1 MDGKLNIRQI
11 LRKLFA
17 KWYYFLIALMI
28 TLPLGYLYTKLAPK
42 QYVVKASMLLK
53 SETQTGV
60 DSDDFLKGMN
70 LYTSQTGIEDEI
82 GILKSYTMV
91 DRALRELDFAIEYYV
106 RKNFATEER
115 YGDSPFT
122 IEIDSVVNQVVDVP
136 VFVEQISSTRYRVRV
151 SAKNVSTYNY
161 YTNQVEGMVDR
172 LEIDEEVPLD
182 KPFVNKYLSFK
193 INFNDLFKVDK
204 ETEMFFVLHKI
215 QSLTEG
221 YQNKLKID
229 PISLESFIVEL
240 RVKGRVAAKEKAFLN
255 KLLEVYLKNEL
266 YKKNQLGL
274 KTIQFIDNQ
283 LSGVSD
289 TLRQVEGSLEVFRSR
304 NNILDIN
311 STAENLNRNLDKLET
326 DKAEL
331 ESKLKY
337 YQFIANSLKS
347 DNKISEIVAPSA
359 LGMDD
364 PVLNNLLLELSKLN
378 QEQTELSYNAKE
390 NNPLAEIVE
399 TKIKNTKKT
408 LVDNVNNMIQVSTIA
423 LTDINNRI
431 FQIQKNLNVL
441 PKNERELVNIQRRFD
456 FNDNVYNYLLEKRA
470 EAGIAIAS
478 NSVEKTIVDRPYQ
491 VGSGPVSPNA
501 TLILALAMI
510 LGVGGAIGAIIVK
523 DMLNDNIVTH
533 EDVEQHTKIPFIGTI
548 SHANKR
554 EQSSIIA
561 HARSP
566 IGESFRS
573 LRVNLQYLTLGKN
586 ANVIGITS
594 SRESEGKTFCSVNLA
609 AVMAYSGRRTILIDT
624 DMRRPRV
631 AAYFQLK
638 NRKGLSNFLVGDG
651 TIKEIINNTEHKGF
665 DVIGSGPIP
674 PNPID
679 LIGSPRMEELINTLK
694 QTYSTIILDSP
705 PLGYVSEY
713 IILMKYTDA
722 NLYIVRSDYTNRN
735 SLNKINKLYERKKI
749 TNVSILL
756 NDVKGTKSSGYG
768 YGYGYGYKF

>member
-1 MDGKLNIRQI
+1 MDGKLNIKHI
-11 LRKLFA
+11 IRKLFSR
-17 KWYYFLIALMI
+17 WYYFLIALMI
-28 TLPLGYLYTKLAPK
+28 TLPLAYAYVKLSPK
-42 QYVVKASMLLK
+42 QYVVKASVLLK
-53 SETQTGV
+53 SETQTGNL
-60 DSDDFLKGMN
+60 DSENILKGMN

-106 RKNFATEER
+106 RKNFVTSER
-115 YGDSPFT
+115 YRDSPFT
-122 IEIDSVVNQVVDVP
+122 IEIDSVVNQIVNVP
-136 VFVEQISSTRYRVRV
+136 VFIQQISSTRYRVKV
-151 SAKNVSTYNY
+151 SAKNVNTYNY
-161 YTNQVEGMVDR
+161 YTNQIEGFVDHI
-172 LEIDEEVPLD
+172 EIDEEVPLD

-193 INFNDLFKVDK
+193 IKFNELFKVDN
-204 ETEMFFVLHKI
+204 ETETFFTLQKI

-221 YQNKLKID
+221 YQDNLTIK
-229 PISLESFIVEL
+229 PISPESFIVDL
-240 RVKGRVAAKEKAFLN
+240 RVKGPVAEKEEIFIN

-266 YKKNQLGL
+266 YKKNQLAL
-274 KTIQFIDNQ
+274 KTIQFIDDQ
-283 LSGVSD
+283 LNSFSD
-289 TLRQVEGSLEVFRSR
+289 TLRQVEASV
-304 NNILDIN
+304 
-311 STAENLNRNLDKLET
+311 
-326 DKAEL
+326 
-331 ESKLKY
+331 
-337 YQFIANSLKS
+337 
-347 DNKISEIVAPSA
+347 
-359 LGMDD
+359 
-364 PVLNNLLLELSKLN
+364 
-378 QEQTELSYNAKE
+378 
-390 NNPLAEIVE
+390 
-399 TKIKNTKKT
+399 NT
-408 LVDNVNNMIQVSTIA
+408 
-423 LTDINNRI
+423 
-431 FQIQKNLNVL
+431 
-441 PKNERELVNIQRRFD
+441 QRRFE
-456 FNDNVYNYLLEKRA
+456 FNDNVYNYLLERRA

-478 NSVEKTIVDRPYQ
+478 NSVEKTVVDKPYQ
-491 VGSGPVSPNA
+491 VGAGPVSPNDE
-501 TLILALAMI
+501 LIFAL
-510 LGVGGAIGAIIVK
+510 AIIVGIGCAVGSIVLK

-554 EQSSIIA
+554 EQVSIIA

-609 AVMAYSGRRTILIDT
+609 AVMAYSGRRTILLDT

-722 NLYIVRSDYTNRN
+722 NLYIIRSDYTNRN

-756 NDVKGTKSSGYG
+756 NDVKSTRSSGYG
-768 YGYGYGYKF
+768 YGYGYEYGYKF

>member
-1 MDGKLNIRQI
+1 MDGKLNIKQI
-11 LRKLFA
+11 FRKLLS
-17 KWYYFLIALMI
+17 KWYYFLVALMI
-28 TLPLGYLYTKLAPK
+28 TLPLAYAYIKLSTK
-42 QYVVKASMLLK
+42 QYIVKASLLLK

-60 DSDDFLKGMN
+60 DSEDFLKGMN

-82 GILKSYTMV
+82 GILKSYSMV
-91 DRALRELDFAIEYYV
+91 DRAMRELDFAIQYFT
-106 RKNFATEER
+106 RKNFETEER

-122 IEIDSVVNQVVDVP
+122 IEIDSVVNQIVDVP
-136 VFVEQISSTRYRVRV
+136 VFVELVSSTRYKVKV
-151 SAKNVSTYNY
+151 SAKNVNTYNY
-161 YTNQVEGMVDR
+161 YTNQVEGFVDHV
-172 LEIDEEVPLD
+172 EIEEEMPLD
-182 KPFVNKYLSFK
+182 KPYANKYLGFK
-193 INFNDLFKVDK
+193 IKFNDLFKVDK
-204 ETEMFFVLHKI
+204 ETETFFVLQKI
-215 QSLTEG
+215 QSMTEG
-221 YQNKLKID
+221 YQNRLNIE
-229 PISLESFIVEL
+229 PISMDSYIVEL
-240 RVKGRVAAKEKAFLN
+240 SLKGGVAAKEKVFLN

-283 LSGVSD
+283 LMGVSD
-289 TLRQVEGSLEVFRSR
+289 TLRQVEGSLELFRSR

-311 STAENLNRNLDKLET
+311 STAENLNRNLDKLESE
-326 DKAEL
+326 KAEM

-337 YQFIANSLKS
+337 YQFISNTLKT
-347 DNKISEIVAPSA
+347 DNQVSEIIAPSA
-359 LGMDD
+359 LGLDD

-378 QEQTELSYNAKE
+378 QELTGLNYNTKDT
-390 NNPLAEIVE
+390 NPLTEIVE
-399 TKIKNTKKT
+399 QKIKNTKKT
-408 LVDNVNNMIQVSTIA
+408 LVDNVSNMIEVSTIS
-423 LTDINNRI
+423 LTDLNNRI
-431 FQIQKNLNVL
+431 FQIRKNLNVL

-491 VGSGPVSPNA
+491 VGSGPVSPN
-501 TLILALAMI
+501 TRLIFLAALL
-510 LGVGGAIGAIIVK
+510 LGVGSAVGAILIK

-554 EQSSIIA
+554 EQGSIIA

-594 SRESEGKTFCSVNLA
+594 SRESEGKTFCSVNLG

-679 LIGSPRMEELINTLK
+679 LIGNARMEELINTLK

-722 NLYIVRSDYTNRN
+722 NLYIIRSDYTNRN

-756 NDVKGTKSSGYG
+756 NDVKATKSSGYG